1 MIYTIEQANDH
12 NTLLD
17 IKERIEEKHK
27 EGFNIINRM
36 PRIKIMSNIEAD
48 KANQADKIKLAY
60 KANEDKK
67 ESPADKANPADKESP
82 VDEINQIDKI
92 NYRSQVGV
100 VYAPDPALARPH
112 ETAPPSFCRFSNF
125 VFGFAVSLCLTLAVR
140 VSGCW
145 LLPYSISVCSVV
157 NESINIALLLLLL

>member
-36 PRIKIMSNIEAD
+36 PRITFISNIEAD
-48 KANQADKIKLAY
+48 KATPVDKIKPAY

-67 ESPADKANPADKESP
+67 ENSVDK
-82 VDEINQIDKI
+82 INQIDKINTAGKI

-100 VYAPDPALARPH
+100 VYAPDSAIARPH
-112 ETAPPSFCRFSNF
+112 ETSPPSLNQISKLKSKPANIKAFSPINRDSSK
-125 VFGFAVSLCLTLAVR
+125 VYAPALI
-140 VSGCW
+140 
-145 LLPYSISVCSVV
+145 SICSVV
-157 NESINIALLLLLL
+157 NVQP

>member
-48 KANQADKIKLAY
+48 KETPAY

-67 ESPADKANPADKESP
+67 ENQADKITPAYKANPVS
-82 VDEINQIDKI
+82 KI

-112 ETAPPSFCRFSNF
+112 ETAPPIFCRFSNF

-157 NESINIALLLLLL
+157 NRMTNIALLLLLL

>member
-17 IKERIEEKHK
+17 IKERIEERYK
-27 EGFNIINRM
+27 EGFNIINKM

-48 KANQADKIKLAY
+48 KANQADKIKPAY
-60 KANEDKK
+60 K
-67 ESPADKANPADKESP
+67 ESS

-140 VSGCW
+140 VLGCW
-145 LLPYSISVCSVV
+145 LLPYSISVCSVG
-157 NESINIALLLLLL
+157 NESINIALLLPLL

>member
-1 MIYTIEQANDH
+1 MIYTIQQANDY

-17 IKERIEEKHK
+17 IKEHIEEKHK

-36 PRIKIMSNIEAD
+36 PRIIIMSNIEED
-48 KANQADKIKLAY
+48 DRIKPAY
-60 KANEDKK
+60 
-67 ESPADKANPADKESP
+67 KESP
-82 VDEINQIDKI
+82 VDKESSVDKINQIDKI

-100 VYAPDPALARPH
+100 VYAPDPAIARPL
-112 ETAPPSFCRFSNF
+112 ESPPPSFCRFSNF

-145 LLPYSISVCSVV
+145 LLPYLISVCSVV
-157 NESINIALLLLLL
+157 NESINIALLRSFV

>member
-36 PRIKIMSNIEAD
+36 PRITFISNIEAD
-48 KANQADKIKLAY
+48 NKTNKENQANRITQ
-60 KANEDKK
+60 
-67 ESPADKANPADKESP
+67 ADKESP
-82 VDEINQIDKI
+82 VDEISPADKANPVSKI

-100 VYAPDPALARPH
+100 VYAPDPALARPF
-112 ETAPPSFCRFSNF
+112 ESPPPSFRKILNF

-157 NESINIALLLLLL
+157 NESINIASLLLLL